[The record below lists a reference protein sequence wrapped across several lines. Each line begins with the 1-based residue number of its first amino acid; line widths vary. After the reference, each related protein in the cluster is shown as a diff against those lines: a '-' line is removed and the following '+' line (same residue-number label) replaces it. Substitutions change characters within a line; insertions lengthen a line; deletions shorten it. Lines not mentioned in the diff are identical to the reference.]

1 MTKRQ
6 QRDDD
11 SVEAETPTKRVRRAT
26 AKAAAV
32 IEETESE
39 GEVDSEYET
48 PQSRQSGTPSRRT
61 ASKSNGTATP
71 KPNGKTLFATPSKRA
86 AGTPSRTKQADRSA
100 KRKSAKNL
108 AVADDNDEDDWD
120 GSGALAREILNQDEG
135 DVQDSIEVSTP
146 TSSKATPSK
155 RGRGRPPGAK
165 NKRSPTPEGDI
176 APEEKYFFQN
186 RMGPL
191 RISNN
196 VFSKVKPLTHDEY
209 FEYRGQEDEVHKTEK
224 AYLMKL
230 HGRAFPQW
238 ALELSLG
245 YSVCLYG
252 YGSKLQ
258 LTTKF
263 ATWLYGKSNPPPS
276 IVVVNGYTPK
286 LNIRTVL
293 NTIGSVLVE
302 KESDL
307 KLVGQPQEMVE
318 TLLIYL
324 EQHPPEATLYVLIN
338 TLDSAPLRKLAVQ
351 SVLARLAEHPLVHLI
366 ATADSPTFP
375 LMWNSSLLDRF
386 NFVFHDCTTFAP
398 YRAELNV
405 VDDVNELLGR
415 KGRRAGGQEGVRY
428 VLQSLP
434 PNAQKLYRIL
444 ITEILSILTGD
455 AEPEEDEESGTRAK
469 PTSDAAEDTGVE
481 YRILYDKACD
491 AFICTSEMNFRFL
504 MKEFHDHQMITSR
517 RDAAGTELMCVPL
530 GQEEMQ
536 GLLQDLISLD

>member
-1 MTKRQ
+1 MAKRAQ
-6 QRDDD
+6 PA
-11 SVEAETPTKRVRRAT
+11 SESEAVETPTKRLRRAT
-26 AKAAAV
+26 AKATSI
-32 IEETESE
+32 IEDT
-39 GEVDSEYET
+39 DSESDEST
-48 PQSRQSGTPSRRT
+48 PEPKSRGTPSR
-61 ASKSNGTATP
+61 SKNGTTP
-71 KPNGKTLFATPSKRA
+71 RPNGKTLFATPSKNGVA
-86 AGTPSRTKQADRSA
+86 KTPSRSKRADQSA
-100 KRKSAKNL
+100 KRKSAQAL
-108 AVADDNDEDDWD
+108 AEADDDDDWD
-120 GSGALAREILNQDEG
+120 GGNALAREILDE
-135 DVQDSIEVSTP
+135 DEEPVRATP
-146 TSSKATPSK
+146 KPKRSNKEDTPSK

-176 APEEKYFFQN
+176 APEERYFFQN

-196 VFSKVKPLTHDEY
+196 AFSKVKPLTHDEY
-209 FEYRGQEDEVHKTEK
+209 FDHLRQGNEVHKSEK
-224 AYLMKL
+224 AFLMKL
-230 HGRAFPQW
+230 HSRAFPQW
-238 ALELSLG
+238 SLELSQG

-263 ATWLYGKSNPPPS
+263 AHWIHGQSRPRS
-276 IVVVNGYTPK
+276 HIIVVNGYIPR
-286 LNIRTVL
+286 LSIRAVL
-293 NTIGSVLVE
+293 NTIGSVLTE
-302 KESDL
+302 KDSDL
-307 KLVGQPQEMVE
+307 RLVGQPQEMVE
-318 TLLIYL
+318 TLLSYL
-324 EQHPPEATLYVLIN
+324 EQHPPEGQLVVVVNSLDAT
-338 TLDSAPLRKLAVQ
+338 ALRKPAVQ
-351 SVLARLAEHPLVHLI
+351 AVLARLAEHHMVHFI

-375 LMWNSSLLDRF
+375 LMWNSSLLDRY
-386 NFVFHDCTTFAP
+386 NFVFHDCTTFSP
-398 YRAELNV
+398 YKAELSV

-415 KGRRAGGQEGVRY
+415 KGRRAGGQEGIRY

-455 AEPEEDEESGTRAK
+455 VEGEDEDDAGRVKQSA
-469 PTSDAAEDTGVE
+469 DAAEDTGVE

-536 GLLQDLISLD
+536 SLLQDLMSLD

>member
-1 MTKRQ
+1 MAKRQ
-6 QRDDD
+6 QPETDT
-11 SVEAETPTKRVRRAT
+11 AETETPSKRVRRAT
-26 AKAAAV
+26 AKAAAIV
-32 IEETESE
+32 EATDTES
-39 GEVDSEYET
+39 DYEEEQETSRSKVKGT
-48 PQSRQSGTPSRRT
+48 PQKKTS
-61 ASKSNGTATP
+61 SKSNGTSTP
-71 KPNGKTLFATPSKRA
+71 RPNGKTLFATPSKNGA
-86 AGTPSRTKQADRSA
+86 VTPSRTKQADRSA

-108 AVADDNDEDDWD
+108 ADAGDDDDDDWD
-120 GSGALAREILNQDEG
+120 GSGALARKILNG
-135 DVQDSIEVSTP
+135 TDVEVRESVEPGTP
-146 TSSKATPSK
+146 TSTATPSK

-176 APEEKYFFQN
+176 APEERYFFQN

-196 VFSKVKPLTHDEY
+196 VFSKIKALTHDEY
-209 FEYRGQEDEVHKTEK
+209 FEHKQKNDDLHKIEK
-224 AYLMKL
+224 AYLTKL
-230 HGRAFPQW
+230 HARAFPQW
-238 ALELSLG
+238 AVELSQG

-252 YGSKLQ
+252 YGSKLEI
-258 LTTKF
+258 TTRF
-263 ATWLYGKSNPPPS
+263 ATWLHGRSQPS
-276 IVVVNGYTPK
+276 PKIVVVNGYMPK

-293 NTIGSVLVE
+293 NTVASVLTK

-318 TLLIYL
+318 TLLSHL
-324 EQHPPEATLYVLIN
+324 DQHPPSGELYVLIN
-338 TLDSAPLRKLAVQ
+338 SLDSAPLRKPAVQ
-351 SVLARLAEHPLVHLI
+351 AVLARLAEHCLVHLI
-366 ATADSPTFP
+366 AAADSPTFP

-398 YRAELNV
+398 YNSELNV

-415 KGRRAGGQEGVRY
+415 KGRRAGGQEGIRY

-455 AEPEEDEESGTRAK
+455 AEPEEDEEAGTRARQI
-469 PTSDAAEDTGVE
+469 TDAAAEDTGVE

-536 GLLQDLISLD
+536 ALLQDLISLD